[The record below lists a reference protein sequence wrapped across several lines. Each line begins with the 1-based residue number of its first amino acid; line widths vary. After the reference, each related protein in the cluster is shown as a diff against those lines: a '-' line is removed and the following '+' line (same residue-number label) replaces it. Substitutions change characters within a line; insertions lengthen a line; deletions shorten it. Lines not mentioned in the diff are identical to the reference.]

1 MESEYDPHPDFGI
14 TPAQYHAGLSKL
26 WDALNMP
33 SNPTGEDVFTL
44 AARAIEDAQQRPSR
58 REIAAMAMQ
67 GLLVNACNA
76 RSKLDHNELF
86 AKISCMAVDQA
97 DALIER
103 LSADP
108 VAEGVNLLP
117 MYSRELDEGLT
128 DGN

>member
-1 MESEYDPHPDFGI
+1 MGMNDYNPDFDC
-14 TPAQYHAGLSKL
+14 TPAQYHGSLSKL
-26 WDALNMP
+26 WLALGNR
-33 SNPTGEDVFTL
+33 NPTGEDVFTL

-67 GLLVNACNA
+67 GMLAGAPIYDPSGVA
-76 RSKLDHNELF
+76 RT
-86 AKISCMAVDQA
+86 AVAYA

-103 LSADP
+103 LNADP

-128 DGN
+128 DGK

>member
-1 MESEYDPHPDFGI
+1 MENEYDPHPNFGI

-26 WDALNMP
+26 WGALNMP
-33 SNPTGEDVFTL
+33 TNPTGEDVFTL
-44 AARAIEDAQQRPSR
+44 AARAIEDAQQKPSR

-67 GLLVNACNA
+67 GLL
-76 RSKLDHNELF
+76 
-86 AKISCMAVDQA
+86 SCPNYTQSVEAIAATSIRAA

-108 VAEGVNLLP
+108 AGGAN
-117 MYSRELDEGLT
+117 

>member
-1 MESEYDPHPDFGI
+1 MEDGYDPHPDFGI

-26 WDALNMP
+26 WNALNMP

-44 AARAIEDAQQRPSR
+44 AARAIEDAQQKPSR

-67 GLLVNACNA
+67 GLLGDPEESGVYVTVA
-76 RSKLDHNELF
+76 DV
-86 AKISCMAVDQA
+86 AVKYA

-108 VAEGVNLLP
+108 VAEGLNLLP
-117 MYSRELDEGLT
+117 MYSQELDEGLT
-128 DGN
+128 DDN

>member
-1 MESEYDPHPDFGI
+1 MMEDGYDPHPDFGI

-26 WDALNMP
+26 WNALNMP

-44 AARAIEDAQQRPSR
+44 AARAIEDAQQKPSR

-67 GLLVNACNA
+67 GLLGDPEESGVYVTVA
-76 RSKLDHNELF
+76 DV
-86 AKISCMAVDQA
+86 AVKYA

-108 VAEGVNLLP
+108 VAEGLNLLP
-117 MYSRELDEGLT
+117 MYSQELDEGLT
-128 DGN
+128 DDKTGG

>member
-1 MESEYDPHPDFGI
+1 MENEYDPHPDFGI
-14 TPAQYHAGLSKL
+14 TPAQYHHGLSKL

-67 GLLVNACNA
+67 GLLTC
-76 RSKLDHNELF
+76 F
-86 AKISCMAVDQA
+86 ADNHKVAEMAVKQA

-103 LSADP
+103 LNADP

-128 DGN
+128 DGK

>member
-1 MESEYDPHPDFGI
+1 MGMNDYNPDFDC
-14 TPAQYHAGLSKL
+14 TPAQYHGSLSKL
-26 WDALNMP
+26 WLALGNR
-33 SNPTGEDVFTL
+33 NPTGEDVFTL

-67 GLLVNACNA
+67 GLLANSSFVFPHDAA
-76 RSKLDHNELF
+76 AQH
-86 AKISCMAVDQA
+86 ATQYA

-103 LSADP
+103 LAADP

-128 DGN
+128 DGK

>member
-1 MESEYDPHPDFGI
+1 MMENEYDPHPDFGI

-26 WDALNMP
+26 WDALNMS

-44 AARAIEDAQQRPSR
+44 AARAIEDAQQKPSR

-67 GLLVNACNA
+67 GLLSDPEESGVYATVA
-76 RSKLDHNELF
+76 DV
-86 AKISCMAVDQA
+86 AVKYA

-108 VAEGVNLLP
+108 VAEGLNLLP

-128 DGN
+128 DDN